1 MQIRGFRFKICSTS
15 RSRPRFRTTQDYV
28 IFDCGILW
36 LSKLVHFKVRHRSLA
51 RLPAFFD
58 VDAYRTWLARY
69 TLRRTERVQ
78 NHVTSASY
86 SRDPI
91 RVHLSACNDKGR
103 VRKAWLA
110 TAMPRLPA
118 TSRQLYP
125 RDIAACFDRTN
136 PPVKPLNSY
145 LFSQAGRNPAPAKN
159 MCISF
164 SPCHA
169 LTIIYLQGQYAII
182 FRRLMIFSR
191 FADGFLTE
199 TPGRYRTTDV

>member
-91 RVHLSACNDKGR
+91 RVILFACIYQLATTRVGCAKRGSRPRCRACLQLPANSTPAISLPVSTERTHLS
-103 VRKAWLA
+103 
-110 TAMPRLPA
+110 
-118 TSRQLYP
+118 
-125 RDIAACFDRTN
+125 
-136 PPVKPLNSY
+136 
-145 LFSQAGRNPAPAKN
+145 
-159 MCISF
+159 
-164 SPCHA
+164 SP
-169 LTIIYLQGQYAII
+169 
-182 FRRLMIFSR
+182 
-191 FADGFLTE
+191 
-199 TPGRYRTTDV
+199 